1 MLSFLRNLLHLRQ
14 NAITFRTLLH
24 LVPFITFGH
33 STRAELLVISHKR
46 IHVYKVYSQGHPKRV
61 SSQIHLIHF
70 FVIQSIFRPL
80 EMHSKWCYKIYICSV
95 ILRELECFR
104 N

>member
-1 MLSFLRNLLHLRQ
+1 MLSLLRNLLHLRQ

-24 LVPFITFGH
+24 LVP
-33 STRAELLVISHKR
+33 LLHLGIPRGVLLISHKR

-61 SSQIHLIHF
+61 SSQIHLKHF
-70 FVIQSIFRPL
+70 FVIQSIFGPL
-80 EMHSKWCYKIYICSV
+80 EMHSKWRYKIYICSV